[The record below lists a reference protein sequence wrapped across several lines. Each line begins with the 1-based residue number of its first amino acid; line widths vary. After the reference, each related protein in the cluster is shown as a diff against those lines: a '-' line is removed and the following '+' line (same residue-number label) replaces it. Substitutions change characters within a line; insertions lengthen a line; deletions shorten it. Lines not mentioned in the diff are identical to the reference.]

1 MGQLGAWFLLLVAGA
16 VLGQRGGGRARGRGG
31 GQLGEACEG
40 LFINHELSNLALQQ
54 FYLYQLDI
62 IQKMTCI
69 MNSPQTPH
77 NVAGSCVA
85 LRQCGP
91 VLQLLQSGLSRDKV
105 SYVRRSVCRIKG
117 KLRNR
122 RVSDV

>member
-1 MGQLGAWFLLLVAGA
+1 M
-16 VLGQRGGGRARGRGG
+16 
-31 GQLGEACEG
+31 
-40 LFINHELSNLALQQ
+40 
-54 FYLYQLDI
+54 LYEP
-62 IQKMTCI
+62 
-69 MNSPQTPH
+69 PQTPH

-91 VLQLLQSGLSRDKV
+91 VLQLLQAGLSRDKV

-122 RVSDV
+122 RASDV

>member
-1 MGQLGAWFLLLVAGA
+1 MHHNETA
-16 VLGQRGGGRARGRGG
+16 
-31 GQLGEACEG
+31 E
-40 LFINHELSNLALQQ
+40 
-54 FYLYQLDI
+54 FYLYHYIYDLLDI

-85 LRQCGP
+85 LRQCVP

-122 RVSDV
+122 RASDV

>member
-1 MGQLGAWFLLLVAGA
+1 MHY
-16 VLGQRGGGRARGRGG
+16 
-31 GQLGEACEG
+31 EP
-40 LFINHELSNLALQQ
+40 
-54 FYLYQLDI
+54 
-62 IQKMTCI
+62 
-69 MNSPQTPH
+69 PQTPH

-85 LRQCGP
+85 LRQCVP

-122 RVSDV
+122 HASDVGQCYIMLAY